1 MKSDLFMEIEETPVT
16 ESEKHVKTKSGLMS
30 QLEYSISK
38 KIDLFNSSLPRYA
51 VRSMF
56 ACLFLALGTA
66 IAFYC
71 HSYAG
76 SNSRLG
82 KNGLC
87 VYV

>member
-56 ACLFLALGTA
+56 AC
-66 IAFYC
+66 
-71 HSYAG
+71 
-76 SNSRLG
+76 
-82 KNGLC
+82 
-87 VYV
+87 